1 MNTTKKKQ
9 DENSALM
16 SKAEMKCKLEQ
27 ARKDILAGNG
37 KTFNSKEELSA
48 YLKAL

>member
-9 DENSALM
+9 DLNSALV

-27 ARKDILAGNG
+27 AHKDILAGNG
-37 KTFNSKEELSA
+37 ISIKSNEDLSA
-48 YLKAL
+48 FLKSL